1 MGLQDPNPLLHAESH
16 IPFPS
21 LLSLRFLRFNAIN
34 NKISRVLMP
43 VESSQSSEL
52 AVLQPIDLDQ
62 DQDKLALCRG
72 VLGKGQIERF
82 NKPLTEADLFAKIMD
97 SLFEAAIQAAPAF
110 CHFP

>member
-62 DQDKLALCRG
+62 DKLALCRG

-82 NKPLTEADLFAKIMD
+82 NKPLTEADPFAKIRTALLRQ
-97 SLFEAAIQAAPAF
+97 LFKQHLSFITF
-110 CHFP
+110 LD

>member
-62 DQDKLALCRG
+62 DKLALCRG

-82 NKPLTEADLFAKIMD
+82 NKPLTEADLFAKIRTALLRQ
-97 SLFEAAIQAAPAF
+97 LFKQHLSFITF
-110 CHFP
+110 LD